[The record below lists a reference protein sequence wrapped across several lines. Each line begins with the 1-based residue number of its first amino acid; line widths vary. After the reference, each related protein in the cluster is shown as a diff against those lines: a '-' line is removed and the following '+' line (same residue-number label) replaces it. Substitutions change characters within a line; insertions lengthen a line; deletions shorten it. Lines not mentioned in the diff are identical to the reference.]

1 MTSPLKTS
9 PEDHARLTA
18 EAPPAEAAP
27 ALPPQFSGSI
37 PEDYDRH
44 LGPLLFDFSGRDMAR
59 RVETGLAG
67 QESAR
72 VLEVACGTGISTEH
86 LWSQLPS
93 ETQIVATDLSPAML
107 GHAIERRGGL
117 PGVSFQQ
124 APADALPFDDA
135 QFDALVCQFGIMFFD
150 DKPAALAE
158 FARVLRPGGL
168 LAFSVWESHDKNPVV
183 GLSHRTI
190 ASFFAS
196 DPPGFLKLP
205 FSYHDTEAISALVSD
220 ADFETV
226 ETWRV
231 RETVRSSDALGIAR
245 GFVMGNPAV
254 NEIRERGSADAEAII
269 RTLADRFE
277 AEFATGEGALR
288 TLPGTGT
295 ELSLALEEITFTARR
310 R

>member
-1 MTSPLKTS
+1 MTSPLTIS
-9 PEDHARLTA
+9 PEDHTTLAAATS
-18 EAPPAEAAP
+18 PPTGDEP
-27 ALPPQFSGSI
+27 TTPTQFTGSI
-37 PEDYDRH
+37 PDDYDRH

-59 RVETGLAG
+59 RVEAGLGEQA
-67 QESAR
+67 SAR
-72 VLEVACGTGISTEH
+72 VLEVACGTGIR
-86 LWSQLPS
+86 
-93 ETQIVATDLSPAML
+93 IVATDLSPAML
-107 GHAIERRGGL
+107 DYAIERRGDL

-135 QFDALVCQFGIMFFD
+135 HFDALVCQFGIMFFE

-158 FARVLRPGGL
+158 FARVLQPGGL

-205 FSYHDTEAISALVSD
+205 FSYHDTRAISALVAD
-220 ADFETV
+220 AGFETV

-231 RETVRSSDALGIAR
+231 RETVRSSDAPGIAR
-245 GFVMGNPAV
+245 GFVMGNPGV
-254 NEIRERGSADAEAII
+254 IEIRERGSADSDAII
-269 RTLADRFE
+269 RTLADRIE
-277 AEFATGEGALR
+277 AEFATGEDALR
-288 TLPGTGT
+288 SPDDRAT